1 MPDHDH
7 VVTSEQS
14 KTGIGN
20 MPVEIANL
28 TEQHARTKGTAC
40 AAGGRTLAVAIAAM
54 ALAAPA
60 AAQTTV
66 DIFDT
71 ATGTQR
77 LGSVMLE
84 EEVGGG
90 VRFTPDLSDILP
102 AGDHGF
108 HAHVNPACGDG
119 GQAAGGH
126 YDPGNTGRHEGPD
139 GDGHL
144 GDLPRL
150 TSEAGHV
157 ATAVVAPRLTMSD
170 LYGRALVIHE
180 GGDNYSDSPE
190 PLGGG
195 GARLACG
202 VVPAAVPE
210 LLAISAHAR
219 RRGMPAPDRD

>member
-1 MPDHDH
+1 M
-7 VVTSEQS
+7 TR
-14 KTGIGN
+14 I
-20 MPVEIANL
+20 
-28 TEQHARTKGTAC
+28 
-40 AAGGRTLAVAIAAM
+40 RTLVGVTIASV
-54 ALAAPA
+54 ALAEPA
-60 AAQTTV
+60 AAQHVV

-71 ATGTQR
+71 ATGTER
-77 LGSVMLE
+77 LGTITLQE
-84 EEVGGG
+84 ETGGG
-90 VRFTPDLSDILP
+90 VRFTPDLGAILP

-108 HAHVNPACGDG
+108 HAHVSPDCGSG

-126 YDPGNTGRHEGPD
+126 YDPGATGRHEGPE
-139 GDGHL
+139 GNGHL

-150 TSEAGHV
+150 TSAAGRV

-202 VVPAAVPE
+202 VVAAAVPGMPPAALVALMVL
-210 LLAISAHAR
+210 LLAIGAHAR
-219 RRGMPAPDRD
+219 RRGVSVAG